1 MRFKPKFK
9 SIRIF
14 SEGLD
19 FADLCAVR
27 FFFWVFFF
35 YINNQKVDSLLHKI
49 PSGRL
54 SLWPQPAYPCRSGSG
69 SSAHHTPEERTDSRS
84 LGFL

>member
-1 MRFKPKFK
+1 MSFKPKFK

-19 FADLCAVR
+19 FADLCAVS
-27 FFFWVFFF
+27 FFFF
-35 YINNQKVDSLLHKI
+35 YNNNQKVDSLLHKI